1 MFRLDG
7 KIALVSGASRGL
19 GLSMASSL
27 AKQGAHVVLNGRD
40 ADVLKSR
47 VCTLEAEGLSVSAM
61 PFDVTD
67 SLGVKRASEEIVR
80 EHGHLDI
87 LIANAGIQ
95 HRSPISEFEEEDFRR
110 VVDTNLTGVWILAK
124 EVSKFMADS
133 NAGRIVFTGSI
144 TAEIGRPTIS
154 AYIASKGA
162 VHALARQLA
171 VELGDKNITVNAIA
185 PGYFATEMNS
195 DYLLSSSGQEYLAS
209 TTAGRMGE
217 LDELTGPLLLLASEA
232 GSFMNGTAIPVD
244 GGHLVGSL

>member
-1 MFRLDG
+1 
-7 KIALVSGASRGL
+7 
-19 GLSMASSL
+19 
-27 AKQGAHVVLNGRD
+27 
-40 ADVLKSR
+40 
-47 VCTLEAEGLSVSAM
+47 LEDQGLSVSAM

-67 SLGVKRASEEIVR
+67 SLGVKRAIEEIVR

-185 PGYFATEMNS
+185 PGYFATEMNQALMA
-195 DYLLSSSGQEYLAS
+195 DGDFNDWVCTRVPARRWGKVDEIGAAAVFLAS
-209 TTAGRMGE
+209 
-217 LDELTGPLLLLASEA
+217 DEAAYVNGHVLT
-232 GSFMNGTAIPVD
+232 MD
-244 GGHLVGSL
+244 GGLSISM

>member
-1 MFRLDG
+1 
-7 KIALVSGASRGL
+7 
-19 GLSMASSL
+19 
-27 AKQGAHVVLNGRD
+27 
-40 ADVLKSR
+40 
-47 VCTLEAEGLSVSAM
+47 M

-67 SLGVKRASEEIVR
+67 SLGVKRAIEEIVR

-185 PGYFATEMNS
+185 PGYFATEMNQALMA
-195 DYLLSSSGQEYLAS
+195 DGDFNDWVCTRVPARRWGKVDEIGAAAVFLAS
-209 TTAGRMGE
+209 
-217 LDELTGPLLLLASEA
+217 DEAAYVNGHVLT
-232 GSFMNGTAIPVD
+232 MD
-244 GGHLVGSL
+244 GGLSISM

>member
-47 VCTLEAEGLSVSAM
+47 VCALEAQGLSVSAM

-67 SLGVKRASEEIVR
+67 SLGVKRAIEEIVR

-185 PGYFATEMNS
+185 PGYFATEMN
-195 DYLLSSSGQEYLAS
+195 QELMADGDFNDWVCTRVPARRWGKVDEIGAAAVFLAS
-209 TTAGRMGE
+209 
-217 LDELTGPLLLLASEA
+217 DEAAYVNGHVLT
-232 GSFMNGTAIPVD
+232 MD
-244 GGHLVGSL
+244 GGLSISM

>member
-27 AKQGAHVVLNGRD
+27 AKQGAHVFLNGRD

-47 VCTLEAEGLSVSAM
+47 VCKLEAQGLSVSAM

-67 SLGVKRASEEIVR
+67 SLGVKRAIEEIVR

-185 PGYFATEMNS
+185 PGYFATEMNQALMA
-195 DYLLSSSGQEYLAS
+195 DGDFNDWVCTRVPARRWGKVDEIGAAAVFLAS
-209 TTAGRMGE
+209 
-217 LDELTGPLLLLASEA
+217 DEAAYVNGHVLT
-232 GSFMNGTAIPVD
+232 MD
-244 GGHLVGSL
+244 GGLSISM

>member
-67 SLGVKRASEEIVR
+67 SLGVKRAIEEIVR

-133 NAGRIVFTGSI
+133 NTGRIVFTGSI

-185 PGYFATEMNS
+185 PGYFATEMNQALMA
-195 DYLLSSSGQEYLAS
+195 DGDFNDWVCTRVPARRWGKVDEIGAAAVFLAS
-209 TTAGRMGE
+209 
-217 LDELTGPLLLLASEA
+217 DEAAYVNGHVLT
-232 GSFMNGTAIPVD
+232 MD
-244 GGHLVGSL
+244 GGLSISM

>member
-1 MFRLDG
+1 
-7 KIALVSGASRGL
+7 
-19 GLSMASSL
+19 
-27 AKQGAHVVLNGRD
+27 
-40 ADVLKSR
+40 LKSR
-47 VCTLEAEGLSVSAM
+47 VCTLEDQGLSVSAM

-67 SLGVKRASEEIVR
+67 SLGVKRAIEEIVR

-133 NAGRIVFTGSI
+133 NTGRIVFTGSI

-185 PGYFATEMNS
+185 PGYFATEMNQALMA
-195 DYLLSSSGQEYLAS
+195 DGDFNDWVCTRVPARRWGKVDEIGAAAVFLAS
-209 TTAGRMGE
+209 
-217 LDELTGPLLLLASEA
+217 DEAAYVNGHVLT
-232 GSFMNGTAIPVD
+232 MD
-244 GGHLVGSL
+244 GGLSISM

>member
-1 MFRLDG
+1 
-7 KIALVSGASRGL
+7 
-19 GLSMASSL
+19 
-27 AKQGAHVVLNGRD
+27 
-40 ADVLKSR
+40 
-47 VCTLEAEGLSVSAM
+47 LEDQGLSVSAM

-67 SLGVKRASEEIVR
+67 SLGVKRAIEEIVR

-133 NAGRIVFTGSI
+133 NTGRIVFTGSI

-185 PGYFATEMNS
+185 PGYFATEMNQALMA
-195 DYLLSSSGQEYLAS
+195 DGDFNDWVCTRVPARRWGKVDEIGAAAVFLAS
-209 TTAGRMGE
+209 
-217 LDELTGPLLLLASEA
+217 DEAAYVNGHVLT
-232 GSFMNGTAIPVD
+232 MD
-244 GGHLVGSL
+244 GGLSISM

>member
-27 AKQGAHVVLNGRD
+27 AKQGAHVVLNARD

-47 VCTLEAEGLSVSAM
+47 VSTLEAQGLSVSAI

-67 SLGVKRASEEIVR
+67 SLGVKRAIEEIVR

-185 PGYFATEMNS
+185 PGYFATEMNQALMA
-195 DYLLSSSGQEYLAS
+195 DGDFNDWVCTRVPARRWGKVDEIGAAAVFLAS
-209 TTAGRMGE
+209 
-217 LDELTGPLLLLASEA
+217 DEAAYVNGHVLT
-232 GSFMNGTAIPVD
+232 MD
-244 GGHLVGSL
+244 GGLSISM

>member
-1 MFRLDG
+1 
-7 KIALVSGASRGL
+7 
-19 GLSMASSL
+19 
-27 AKQGAHVVLNGRD
+27 
-40 ADVLKSR
+40 
-47 VCTLEAEGLSVSAM
+47 LEAQGLSVSAM

-67 SLGVKRASEEIVR
+67 SLGVKRAIEEIVR

-133 NAGRIVFTGSI
+133 NTGRIVFTGSI

-185 PGYFATEMNS
+185 PGYFATEMNQALMA
-195 DYLLSSSGQEYLAS
+195 DGDFNDWVCTRVPARRWGKVDEIGAAAVFLAS
-209 TTAGRMGE
+209 
-217 LDELTGPLLLLASEA
+217 DEAAYVNGHVLT
-232 GSFMNGTAIPVD
+232 MD
-244 GGHLVGSL
+244 GGLSISM